1 MREREGEG
9 GWNKEKGEEERGWK
23 EGGRGREGGG
33 EEREDET
40 ERERGGCEGAPSLP
54 LLSPAF
60 PPVPVLSLSLC
71 STLPLPPS
79 HPSLSLLETLNKK
92 EVRKVARGKSYR
104 GGKCRR
110 KLRYPT
116 FHLMRHCYV
125 RFWNRPMKIMVV
137 LGSKPVRRLVHGI

>member
-1 MREREGEG
+1 MMKDEREGGTKRKERRRGEG
-9 GWNKEKGEEERGWK
+9 GWK

-40 ERERGGCEGAPSLP
+40 ERERGGWEGAPSLP

-60 PPVPVLSLSLC
+60 PPVPVLSLSL
-71 STLPLPPS
+71 SLFHPPSAPS
-79 HPSLSLLETLNKK
+79 HPSLSLSETLNRK

-125 RFWNRPMKIMVV
+125 SFWNRPMKIMVV
-137 LGSKPVRRLVHGI
+137 LGSRRLVHGI